1 MRCFRVTAALLLLLA
16 LFISGCASREHF
28 LEVHTDVI
36 PVDNLYR
43 PDIAGRLPAVIF
55 LAPCNGVTQ
64 HLREWAT
71 WLKARG
77 YVVAIVDSF
86 SPRGSINACRGES
99 PLIPEVARDALATL
113 RYLATLPFV
122 AVDRVAV
129 MGWSHGGGAALAIS
143 LLEHLNDDNDSPTQ
157 SSFRAV
163 VAFYPPCEFLDPNTH
178 IPTLMLLAGRDD
190 WSPPGQC
197 IDAGGKNLVTSKL
210 YPDAYHAF
218 DQPGSMRTYLGHM
231 MAYDASATNASRHE
245 VETFL
250 AEQLKREVLAPSN

>member
-1 MRCFRVTAALLLLLA
+1 MRCFRCTAAWLLLLEF
-16 LFISGCASREHF
+16 FINGCANREHF
-28 LEVHTDVI
+28 LAVHSSTDLI
-36 PVDNLYR
+36 PIDNLYR

-64 HLREWAT
+64 HLRDWAT

-77 YVVAIVDSF
+77 YVAAIVDSF

-99 PLIPEVARDALATL
+99 PIIPEVARDALAAL

-122 AVDRVAV
+122 AVDRIAL

-143 LLEHLNDDNDSPTQ
+143 LLHHRNDGIDTPTQ

-178 IPTLMLLAGRDD
+178 IPTLLLLAGRDD

-197 IDAGGKNLVTSKL
+197 IDAEGKNLVTFETLPGCLSRIRS
-210 YPDAYHAF
+210 AGF
-218 DQPGSMRTYLGHM
+218 DEDLSGSHHGI
-231 MAYDASATNASRHE
+231 
-245 VETFL
+245 
-250 AEQLKREVLAPSN
+250 

>member
-1 MRCFRVTAALLLLLA
+1 MKFL
-16 LFISGCASREHF
+16 INGCANREPF
-28 LEVHTDVI
+28 LAVHSSSDLI
-36 PVDNLYR
+36 PIGNLYR
-43 PDIAGRLPAVIF
+43 PDITGRLPAVIL
-55 LAPCNGVTQ
+55 LAPCSGITQ

-77 YVVAIVDSF
+77 YVAAIVDSF
-86 SPRGSINACRGES
+86 SSRDSINACRGES
-99 PLIPEVARDALATL
+99 PLIPEVGRDALAAS

-122 AVDRVAV
+122 ALDRMAV

-143 LLEHLNDDNDSPTQ
+143 LLNRHNDDNDSLTQ
-157 SSFRAV
+157 SLFRAL

-197 IDAGGKNLVTSKL
+197 MDARGKNLTSKL

-218 DQPGSMRTYLGHM
+218 DQPGSTRTYRGHI
-231 MAYDASATNASRHE
+231 MAYNPRRRTHLDT
-245 VETFL
+245 
-250 AEQLKREVLAPSN
+250 K